1 VGNMKRVSEMKKTLT
16 IGIILTL
23 FSTPSFAQ
31 SGGGDMFTS
40 FLPLIL
46 ICAVMFFIFRKVN
59 KSKKIKEKKEKEI
72 LDDIESRLKNLE
84 NEKDSL

>member
-1 VGNMKRVSEMKKTLT
+1 
-16 IGIILTL
+16 
-23 FSTPSFAQ
+23 
-31 SGGGDMFTS
+31 
-40 FLPLIL
+40 
-46 ICAVMFFIFRKVN
+46 MFFIFRKVN